1 MAAGAPAAGGRQCRA
16 GGCGRPRRPP
26 RARRTPRASA
36 CRTTRGTGPAHA
48 AAGARP
54 AGPAPARLRQA
65 RDDRSLPSTG
75 RARAAAG
82 ARPAAPRPRPRF
94 ERLHRRACAAAG
106 GRPAPDKGDR
116 HSCLHAVSSHY
127 RHAAAA
133 SRICAPR
140 AGTKKTPRRGYNTP
154 PDQQAHLWK
163 ACGELRND
171 GCNSVVGAGCARCG
185 RCAARRCAARNQR
198 AQERRTLAP
207 AQRRPHALQRDL
219 NRSVTCAALQQGHA
233 ARALC
238 GQRSALAAFWA
249 LPTDWQWLHCWPMLA
264 ACTCTSRSMRRIKRY
279 KHEHHTRRGMG
290 RRGRMHTAPAARC
303 TGLRRARCAA
313 SPWPSPMLSESHT
326 QPCAGK
332 GAKRA
337 CADGSRTPRT
347 PAASRAAALS
357 A

>member
-65 RDDRSLPSTG
+65 RDDRSPPSTG

-116 HSCLHAVSSHY
+116 HSCLHAVSSHTTGM
-127 RHAAAA
+127 RLPPHASA
-133 SRICAPR
+133 RR
-140 AGTKKTPRRGYNTP
+140 ERVQKNPRRGYNSP
-154 PDQQAHLWK
+154 PNQQAHLWK
-163 ACGELRND
+163 TRGELRND
-171 GCNSVVGAGCARCG
+171 GCHSVVGASCARCG
-185 RCAARRCAARNQR
+185 RRPARRCAARNQR

-238 GQRSALAAFWA
+238 GQESALVAFWA
-249 LPTDWQWLHCWPMLA
+249 LPTDWLL
-264 ACTCTSRSMRRIKRY
+264 
-279 KHEHHTRRGMG
+279 
-290 RRGRMHTAPAARC
+290 
-303 TGLRRARCAA
+303 
-313 SPWPSPMLSESHT
+313 
-326 QPCAGK
+326 
-332 GAKRA
+332 
-337 CADGSRTPRT
+337 
-347 PAASRAAALS
+347 
-357 A
+357 